1 MTTETTRV
9 LRRER
14 LPVVGQTSHYAVR
27 PHVQSLLT
35 ALRPQWPVLAVVAFA
50 VLLWVGSLLGANPR
64 QMDQLGLISLC
75 NVATAVALV
84 VLLVSFLVCL
94 HQNRPGWLL
103 GTHLVTYIALIHG
116 TPAVLYGTLRYA
128 WAYKHVGIV
137 DYILRTGTVDPSISV
152 NAIYHNWPGF
162 FAGSALLS
170 SAAGQQNSL
179 PITLEMAS
187 WAPVAFNLMNLLVLR
202 YLFRGLTRNRQ
213 LVWLAL
219 LFFFIINWVGQDYFS
234 PQAMAYVLYLAV
246 VGLLV
251 RWVNDR
257 TRNALFVV
265 IVAVVA
271 ASHQITPMMLFL
283 AVSALVLLR
292 RTRGRYVPIIAVGI
306 ISAWAFTAAR
316 DYTVDNIEGLIAGF
330 THPLSNAETTLD
342 NSTSDSA
349 AQLLVLW
356 GGRFTACAATA
367 LAVLGAW
374 RSWRQGTPRLTA
386 TILMI
391 LPAALVVVAGFGG
404 EAVLRAYLFAAP
416 FIAFLAAEAC
426 FPWGRRALPF
436 RNALVAVV
444 AANLFVP
451 GFLLSYYG
459 KEQENYFTP
468 AEVRTASWLD
478 EHATPGS
485 LLVEGN
491 TNYPNQFL
499 DYEKF
504 TYVPIDREP
513 GASVAEVLDHPA
525 GELDEWL
532 SNPRYTN
539 SYVLITRSQKIAT
552 TDEHTLPVGG
562 LERVEQALRR
572 SPRFQVLYQTRDATV
587 FTLAPRDG
595 GP

>member
-1 MTTETTRV
+1 MTTQRPSV

-14 LPVVGQTSHYAVR
+14 PPVRDDISHQPVRRHVTRVLTGLR
-27 PHVQSLLT
+27 PHV
-35 ALRPQWPVLAVVAFA
+35 PVLAVLAFA
-50 VLLWVGSLLGANPR
+50 ILLWVGSLHGADPR
-64 QMDQLGLISLC
+64 QMNQLGLISLFS
-75 NVATAVALV
+75 VATVAALV
-84 VLLVSFLVCL
+84 VLLGSFLVSL
-94 HQNRPGWLL
+94 YQNRPGWLL

-137 DYILRTGTVDPSISV
+137 DYIMRTGTVDPDIGV

-179 PITLEMAS
+179 HITLEMAT
-187 WAPVAFNLMNLLVLR
+187 WAPVAFNLMNLLVLG

-234 PQAMAYVLYLAV
+234 PQAMVYVLYLAV
-246 VGLLV
+246 IGLLIRQV
-251 RWVNDR
+251 EGR
-257 TRNALFVV
+257 TRNAVFIVL
-265 IVAVVA
+265 VAVCA
-271 ASHQITPMMLFL
+271 ASHQITLVVLLL
-283 AVSALVLLR
+283 AVSAMVLLR
-292 RTRGRYVPIIAVGI
+292 RTRGWYLPLLALGI
-306 ISAWAFTAAR
+306 IVAWAFTAAR
-316 DYTVDNIEGLIAGF
+316 DYTIPNIESLVAGF
-330 THPLSNAETTLD
+330 THPASSAEATLD
-342 NSTSDSA
+342 HSSSDSG

-356 GGRFTACAATA
+356 GGRFTACAATVV
-367 LAVLGAW
+367 AVLGAW
-374 RSWRQGTPRLTA
+374 RSWRGGMTRLTA
-386 TILMI
+386 TMLM
-391 LPAALVVVAGFGG
+391 LMPCALIVVTAFGG
-404 EAVLRAYLFAAP
+404 EAALRAYLFAAP
-416 FIAFLAAEAC
+416 FIAFLAAGAC
-426 FPWGRRALPF
+426 FPSRRKALLL
-436 RNALVAVV
+436 RNGLAAAV
-444 AANLFVP
+444 AATLFLP

-459 KEQENYFTP
+459 KEHENYFTP
-468 AEVRTASWLD
+468 AEVRAATWLD

-485 LLVEGN
+485 LLVEGS
-491 TNYPNQFL
+491 TNYPGQFL

-513 GASVAEVLDHPA
+513 RSSAGEVLDHPA

-532 SNPRYTN
+532 SNPKYMGA
-539 SYVLITRSQKIAT
+539 YVLITRSQKIAT

-587 FTLAPRDG
+587 FTLASREGRP
-595 GP
+595 